1 MISLPR
7 TVLPRQAP
15 KPEGAPHPTAGKHE
29 GQGAEESSHGR
40 SLHPVHAVDYPVHTV
55 DRAVHVVD
63 RTPVHAVDP
72 KESLWNESSEGV
84 QTFAAE
90 GQRVCAVSLAEQYA
104 EYGTSPP
111 TISRIRDSALPIHH
125 KMVLIALTS
134 RARIID
140 GEGWQAWP
148 SLPTLANDCSMSRAK
163 VAECIADLRRVGA
176 LEGSVTDERDST
188 TYRLDFKKLQSI
200 TPRGKKQKTMRFK

>member
-1 MISLPR
+1 MDLP
-7 TVLPRQAP
+7 
-15 KPEGAPHPTAGKHE
+15 
-29 GQGAEESSHGR
+29 
-40 SLHPVHAVDYPVHTV
+40 PVHTV
-55 DRAVHVVD
+55 D
-63 RTPVHAVDP
+63 P
-72 KESLWNESSEGV
+72 KESPWKESIEGV

-90 GQRVCAVSLAEQYA
+90 GQRTCAMSLAEQYA

-125 KMVLIALTS
+125 KMVLIALIS

-163 VAECIADLRRVGA
+163 VAECIADLKRHKVIAGDVD
-176 LEGSVTDERDST
+176 LEKRAST
-188 TYRLDFKKLQSI
+188 TYRLDFNLIQSLFK
-200 TPRGKKQKTMRFK
+200 RAKGQKTLKLR